1 MRCFMVNYNGLF
13 NLLKN
18 KGITKSQLSKNL
30 GLSSTTIAKLSK
42 GEHISMK
49 VLENLCNY
57 LNCNLNEIVSFE
69 KEKSLSNILA
79 ILKEEKQMRLKGGLY
94 HQTQIKLTYNSNHIE
109 GSRLTEEQTRYIYET
124 NTLGV
129 ESDSSVNVDDIIE
142 TTNHFKC
149 IDYIIDNA
157 ENELSEDIIKELHS
171 ILKSSTSDSN
181 KDWFAVGDYK
191 KKPNIVGDMPTTS
204 PAKVPTEINKLL
216 SSYNHLPQK
225 SLNDIISF
233 HHDFES
239 IHPFQ
244 DGNGR
249 VGRLIMFE
257 ECLKNNIVPFII
269 DEELKLFYYRG
280 LKEWKNEKGYLTDTC
295 LLAQDKYKK
304 ILDYFK
310 IDYSSSK

>member
-1 MRCFMVNYNGLF
+1 MVNYNGLF

-204 PAKVPTEINKLL
+204 PAKVPTEIKKLL
-216 SSYNHLPQK
+216 SSYNLLPQK

-280 LKEWKNEKGYLTDTC
+280 LKEWKNKKGYLTDTC